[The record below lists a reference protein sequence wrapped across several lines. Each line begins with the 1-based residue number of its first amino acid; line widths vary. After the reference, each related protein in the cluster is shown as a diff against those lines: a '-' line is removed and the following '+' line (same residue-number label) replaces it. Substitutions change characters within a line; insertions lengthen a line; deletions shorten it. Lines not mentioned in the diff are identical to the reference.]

1 VVETWFTM
9 LDRGKRMTGMGTS
22 DSHHLLGDEP
32 GYARTL
38 LYVGDGKDQPGQY
51 SRDDVIAAIKGHH
64 TIVTNAPFI
73 DMKIGTAIPGDQISM
88 AGQVTVDLHVRSS
101 SWAPVSH
108 LVVYSNSKVIAD
120 QAITNGTD
128 FTTQV
133 QFTPNGDSW
142 VVAEVT
148 GTANM
153 FPVNSPT
160 EFPPL
165 DVGAII
171 TSLSSGLNLSSL
183 PLASKLKPPQLHYSA
198 PYAITNPIWIDAN
211 GDGQWTPPKPPLAVK
226 AGFGSAAG
234 GAPDIRA
241 QFDALPELTP

>member
-1 VVETWFTM
+1 M

-51 SRDDVIAAIKGHH
+51 SRDDVIAAIRAHH
-64 TIVTNAPFI
+64 ALVTNAPFI
-73 DMKIGTAIPGDQISM
+73 DIKVGTAMPGDDVTM
-88 AGQVTVDLHVRSS
+88 TGQVTVAIHVRAP
-101 SWAPVSH
+101 SWAPVNH
-108 LVVYSNSKVIAD
+108 LIVYSNSKVISD
-120 QAITNGTD
+120 QPITTGTD
-128 FTTQV
+128 FTTNV
-133 QFTPNGDSW
+133 MFTPTGDAW
-142 VVAEVT
+142 VVAEVR
-148 GTANM
+148 GTSNM

-183 PLASKLKPPQLHYSA
+183 PLTSPLKPRQLHYST
-198 PYAITNPIWIDAN
+198 PYAITNPIWIDSN
-211 GDGQWTPPKPPLAVK
+211 GDGQWTPPKPPFATK
-226 AGFGSAAG
+226 QAPRGA
-234 GAPDIRA
+234 APDVRA
-241 QFDALPELTP
+241 QFDALPEFSPE